1 MPELPEVESARR
13 LVEAHAVGKTI
24 TEVYALEQGGG
35 PRHGLFDDIVFANSP
50 NAETASRALVGLTID
65 RAHRRGKQMWWEVSG
80 DKSVLSL
87 LCHFGM
93 TGSISVKPPRSE
105 AIAAKYKSTKVDSS
119 QWPPRFTKLEIV
131 VSDGTRLAF
140 SDPRRLGRVYLVP
153 GDPLTQLP
161 LSALGPDAFTDLPPH
176 AAFSRSLRDKS
187 VAIKVL
193 LLDQSFVAGI
203 GNYIADEVLYKAR
216 IHPDSPCNAL
226 DDSAVRALHDAIA
239 YVIGLAC
246 SVEADYERFPPD
258 WLFHR
263 RWEKGRSR
271 PKTHDG
277 LAIEFLTV
285 GGRTSAVVPALQKRV
300 TSGARAK
307 EVLGAAIDG
316 DAAVGRPLKLGPK
329 GRASG
334 SRSKQR
340 AAGVLEDAAASPAI
354 PAPSSRV
361 SPGPPAASRVSAGR
375 DAADSAGRARTRSSS
390 AFASSMAAASSELG
404 KRRR

>member
-1 MPELPEVESARR
+1 M
-13 LVEAHAVGKTI
+13 GKTI

-35 PRHGLFDDIVFANSP
+35 PRHGLFDDIVFADCP
-50 NAETASRALVGLTID
+50 NAETASRALVGLKIAAA
-65 RAHRRGKQMWWEVSG
+65 RRRGKQMWWDVSG
-80 DKSVLSL
+80 DKRALSL

-93 TGSISVKPPRSE
+93 TGSISIKPPGSE

-119 QWPPRFTKLEIV
+119 QWPPRFTKLEVV

-140 SDPRRLGRVYLVP
+140 SDPRRLGRVYLLP
-153 GDPLTQLP
+153 GDPLGQLP
-161 LSALGPDAFTDLPPH
+161 LSALGPDAFTDLPPL
-176 AAFSRSLRDKS
+176 AAFSRALRDKS

-193 LLDQSFVAGI
+193 LLDQSFIAGI
-203 GNYIADEVLYKAR
+203 GNYIADEVLYRAR

-246 SVEADYERFPPD
+246 SVEADYERFPLD

-285 GGRTSAVVPALQKRV
+285 GGRTSAVVPTLQKRV
-300 TSGARAK
+300 ASGARVK
-307 EVLGAAIDG
+307 DILGAAIDG
-316 DAAVGRPLKLGPK
+316 GAAVSRSLKVSSK

-334 SRSKQR
+334 SRGKQR
-340 AAGVLEDAAASPAI
+340 AAGVMDDEAANTVVPVPSPRVSPVPAAASNVA
-354 PAPSSRV
+354 
-361 SPGPPAASRVSAGR
+361 AGR

-390 AFASSMAAASSELG
+390 TSASVLPPMAASSSELG